1 MKLFLYKTVDATNVI
16 NKTLTDEL
24 IIDFNF
30 RGDIDLVNPDLILVG
45 EFTDYNYAVIPELNR
60 SYFIDSI
67 DRINLRMVKLH
78 LQCDVIETYKN
89 NILNLSGDITR
100 VVKNG
105 DIGYVTGDS
114 NLFSV
119 DHVESTAELIFE
131 QSITL
136 TTLEKKDNA

>member
-1 MKLFLYKTVDATNVI
+1 MKLFLYKTVDAPNVI
-16 NKTLTDEL
+16 NKALTDEL

-119 DHVESTAELIFE
+119 DHVESTVELIFD

>member
-119 DHVESTAELIFE
+119 DHVESTVELIFD